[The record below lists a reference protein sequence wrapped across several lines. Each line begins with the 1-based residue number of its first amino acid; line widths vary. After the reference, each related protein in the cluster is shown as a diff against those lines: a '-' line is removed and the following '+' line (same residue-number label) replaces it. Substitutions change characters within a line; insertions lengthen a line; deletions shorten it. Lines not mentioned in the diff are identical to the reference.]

1 VALRY
6 AVTQPDSLLATFIPQ
21 QKQYALCITKFI
33 SNHQLKVQAE
43 IQFLEDAFRKNGVLL
58 NQAIRQYMAGFLQIE
73 LGI

>member
-1 VALRY
+1 
-6 AVTQPDSLLATFIPQ
+6 
-21 QKQYALCITKFI
+21 
-33 SNHQLKVQAE
+33 VQAE